1 MTDPNRPPNQPPTPP
16 PPPRPTPAP
25 SPTNADV
32 LRQFDDT
39 LLALAAITH
48 VDPLFRATVPTLA
61 AGDPVTDLRHHL
73 RKALLAA
80 RRVAAMH
87 TETPARRDVPQD
99 VAPTGGPVLPPD
111 APGERLVPG
120 YAAAMD
126 SAAGESG
133 GGLPAPAAGAS
144 FRLVS
149 DGEEGPAPGPGA
161 HGGASGRVAGAGFT
175 LPRRK
180 GLPRFDTGEHRLVGQ
195 LCAEP
200 DAETLAA
207 VVSVLR
213 QT

>member
-1 MTDPNRPPNQPPTPP
+1 MTGGSKPVPPSTPRPSPPPTGPTG
-16 PPPRPTPAP
+16 PTPTGPGPGRAVP
-25 SPTNADV
+25 SDADV

-61 AGDPVTDLRHHL
+61 AGDPVTELRYHL
-73 RKALLAA
+73 RKALSAA

-99 VAPTGGPVLPPD
+99 VTPTGGP
-111 APGERLVPG
+111 G
-120 YAAAMD
+120 
-126 SAAGESG
+126 
-133 GGLPAPAAGAS
+133 S

-149 DGEEGPAPGPGA
+149 DGEEGPASGPGV
-161 HGGASGRVAGAGFT
+161 HGGASGRVAGVGFT

-200 DAETLAA
+200 SPEVLATVADA
-207 VVSVLR
+207 LR
-213 QT
+213 ARPDSGPSIGRLYSA